1 MMIEALAAAS
11 MAIQGY
17 NMPRTPPPSRVA
29 RPAEKAPTLVPQ
41 PTIPAVPGKTL
52 KDLPNVTTRYF
63 DVAGKNLK
71 EINKSIADAQQPDS
85 SGRAA
90 ATATTWAVDTTF
102 NKLTS
107 GGQCKVTDA
116 KATFSATVGLP
127 RLVAEK
133 GHSPELLAYWRNY
146 LANIENMQ
154 AASLWFVY
162 ERVPEVEKA
171 ILASS
176 CDGAQA
182 AANAAVQRLR
192 AQAAEHRR
200 AAATP
205 APAPAAVPPAQ

>member
-1 MMIEALAAAS
+1 MMLEALAAAW
-11 MAIQGY
+11 MAIQGGY
-17 NMPRTPPPSRVA
+17 TMPRTPPPAPRPD
-29 RPAEKAPTLVPQ
+29 RPAQPAKAPALVPQ
-41 PTIPAVPGKTL
+41 PIISAVAGKTL
-52 KDLPNVTTRYF
+52 KDLPNTTVRYF
-63 DVAGKNLK
+63 DVTGKNLK
-71 EINKSIADAQQPDS
+71 AINKSITAAQQPDS

-107 GGQCKVTDA
+107 AGQCKVTDA

-146 LANIENMQ
+146 LANIETMQ

-200 AAATP
+200 ASTPP
-205 APAPAAVPPAQ
+205 APPAK

>member
-1 MMIEALAAAS
+1 
-11 MAIQGY
+11 
-17 NMPRTPPPSRVA
+17 MPRTPPPSRVA

-71 EINKSIADAQQPDS
+71 AINKSIADAQQPDS